1 MMLYGAITLGM
12 ILLTEAAEGKGDI
25 GKRRI
30 LAIAGTVGIRLPDVS
45 GNRMVETC
53 LIAKWFVN

>member
-1 MMLYGAITLGM
+1 M

-30 LAIAGTVGIRLPDVS
+30 LAIAGKFYIAVKIRRPALNCS
-45 GNRMVETC
+45 
-53 LIAKWFVN
+53 F